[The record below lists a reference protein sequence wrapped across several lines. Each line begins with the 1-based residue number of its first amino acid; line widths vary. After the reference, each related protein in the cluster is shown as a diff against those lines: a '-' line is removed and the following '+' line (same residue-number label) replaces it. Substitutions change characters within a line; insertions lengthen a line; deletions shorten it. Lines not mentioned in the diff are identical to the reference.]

1 MDIARVTVNASKL
14 STIVTLPVAFTDKDV
29 EVIVREIPQTN
40 VVDELYGI
48 ASNVKMSEDDIRRER
63 LAKHEDIS

>member
-1 MDIARVTVNASKL
+1 MDLARVTINAKKL
-14 STIVTLPVAFTDKDV
+14 STIVNLPISFNDKDV
-29 EVIVREIPQTN
+29 EVIVREIPQTS

-63 LAKHEDIS
+63 LKKNEAVY